1 MKHGFP
7 DPDGHKIE
15 SLEVIVDN
23 EQGW

>member
-23 EQGW
+23 EQG